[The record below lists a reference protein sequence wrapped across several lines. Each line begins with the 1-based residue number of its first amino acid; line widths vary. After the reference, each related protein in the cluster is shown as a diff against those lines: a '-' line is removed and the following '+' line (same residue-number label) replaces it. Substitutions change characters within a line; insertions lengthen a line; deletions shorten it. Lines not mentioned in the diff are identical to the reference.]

1 MEVDD
6 DEDDQQ
12 DVIIVVLNDEIE
24 HHEYLLPDIQRI
36 VHTVYLDDVYMNV
49 EIIRY
54 IVSHLIELYAY
65 KINIEKE
72 DKSLLFSLAFP
83 YIISIFK

>member
-6 DEDDQQ
+6 DEDDQR

-36 VHTVYLDDVYMNV
+36 VHIVCLDDVYMNV

-65 KINIEKE
+65 KINIEEE
-72 DKSLLFSLAFP
+72 DENLLFSLAF
-83 YIISIFK
+83 